1 MGENEQ
7 GGMLRT
13 VVVVGLVALIAAV
26 VMMGVVGMKASM
38 TKNTATASYNV
49 DKTLKP
55 YPLENGGIIQFNKY
69 QVTYWNGMNY
79 FVPVNDNIQPGY
91 WREVR
96 ATIMPETDVTA
107 QVDINSYDLDNP
119 NRKPEIND
127 DDEVGKREVKMYEDG
142 KLVQDMGQGGGKANL
157 KAGHTYQLLVKYH
170 NNLSRTIYDS
180 DTKQRPGSHPTR
192 FVIGTPDGS
201 AGKVKITDLEAAT
214 YKMP

>member
-26 VMMGVVGMKASM
+26 VIFAITGLKGNMR
-38 TKNTATASYNV
+38 KNSDTAVYNV
-49 DKTLKP
+49 DKAGKP
-55 YPLENGGIIQFNKY
+55 YSFANNGDVQFNKY
-69 QVTYWNGMNY
+69 QVSDWNGMNY

-91 WREVR
+91 WRELH
-96 ATIMPETDVTA
+96 ASITPETDATM
-107 QVDINSYDLDNP
+107 QVDINAYDLDNLDRRSE
-119 NRKPEIND
+119 NNDVDEIP
-127 DDEVGKREVKMYEDG
+127 KREIKMYENG
-142 KLVQDMGQGGGKANL
+142 KLVQNMDLGKVKANL

-170 NNLSRTIYDS
+170 NDSPRTIYDS

-201 AGKVKITDLEAAT
+201 AGKVKITDFEAAT

>member
-13 VVVVGLVALIAAV
+13 VVVVGLVALIAMV
-26 VMMGVVGMKASM
+26 ITIGVVGMKASM
-38 TKNTATASYNV
+38 TKNTATAAYNV
-49 DKTLKP
+49 EKTLKP
-55 YPLENGGIIQFNKY
+55 YPLENDGIIQFNKHP
-69 QVTYWNGMNY
+69 VSYWNGWGY
-79 FVPVNDNIQPGY
+79 AIPVYENIKPDY

-107 QVDINSYDLDNP
+107 QVDINAYDLDNA
-119 NRKPEIND
+119 NRQYTNND

-170 NNLSRTIYDS
+170 NNLPRTIYDN
-180 DTKQRPGSHPTR
+180 DRKDGSVSYPSR
-192 FVIGTPDGS
+192 FLFGTPDGS
-201 AGKVKITDLEAAT
+201 AGKLKVTDLEAAT